1 MGRTPHRNGFAAK
14 IGLSPITGRILTSK
28 QGRQMIARR
37 RGLWA
42 AQRNRALGWP
52 NLVKGRALRSLYC
65 RFRRCA
71 KAARLSWYEADGALN
86 VLSRMPLDKAL
97 AISDE
102 AMLAWMERR
111 KSTALRL
118 PVDPYAR
125 LRELRQ
131 RAAESVQR
139 EDARRWAR
147 LGLYRE

>member
-1 MGRTPHRNGFAAK
+1 M
-14 IGLSPITGRILTSK
+14 
-28 QGRQMIARR
+28 
-37 RGLWA
+37 
-42 AQRNRALGWP
+42 AQRNRVLGFP

-71 KAARLSWYEADGALN
+71 KAAQLSWYEVDGALN
-86 VLSRMPLDKAL
+86 VLSRMPLDKAV

-102 AMLAWMERR
+102 AMLAWRERR

-118 PVDPYAR
+118 PTDPYAR

-131 RAAESVQR
+131 RVAESIQR

-147 LGLYRE
+147 LGLYRK